1 MIMKLI
7 KRSISLALA
16 AAFLITGMLGAVPA
30 QETQA
35 APRLSKSSVTL
46 TVGKSMTLRVKG
58 TTKKIV
64 WRSTKKSV
72 ASVNSKGKV
81 VAKKPGSARICAK
94 FSGKKLFCNVTVNG
108 SSADTKAGGR
118 LNPLSAYKE
127 HTINYYDDG
136 KKIGTFKIKLN
147 SFLSG
152 QKASEKI
159 LSNPENLK
167 PTNSQ
172 EYIYFQFNVKYVTG
186 TEVVDLKDVFSYYY
200 NIFDSTGTKQL
211 ENIDWGFFFELM
223 EDLSDVTLSPGQSS
237 KCSKAILVSKGNTP
251 VLYRIR
257 TGRTSYT
264 WFTTKK

>member
-1 MIMKLI
+1 MKLI
-7 KRSISLALA
+7 KRSISLALV

-46 TVGKSMTLRVKG
+46 TIGKSTTLRVKG

-81 VAKKPGSARICAK
+81 VAKKPGNARICAK
-94 FSGKKLFCNVTVNG
+94 FSGKKLFCNVTVTG

-172 EYIYFQFNVKYVTG
+172 EYIYFQFNVKYVSG

>member
-1 MIMKLI
+1 MKLI
-7 KRSISLALA
+7 KRSISLTLI
-16 AAFLITGMLGAVPA
+16 AAFLVTGILGTNPA
-30 QETQA
+30 NETQA
-35 APRLSKSSVTL
+35 AARLNKKSVTL
-46 TVGKSMTLRVKG
+46 TVGKSTTLRVKG
-58 TTKKIV
+58 TTEKIV

-81 VAKKPGSARICAK
+81 TAKKLGTARICAK
-94 FSGKKLFCNVTVNG
+94 FSGKKLYCNVTVSG
-108 SSADTKAGGR
+108 STTDTKAGGR

-127 HTINYYDDG
+127 HTIDYYDDG

-152 QKASEKI
+152 EKARQKV

-167 PTNSQ
+167 PNNTQ
-172 EYIYFQFNVKYVTG
+172 EYIYFQFTIKYVSG
-186 TEVVDLKDVFSYYY
+186 SEVVDAQDLCSYYY

-223 EDLSDVTLSPGQSS
+223 EDLSDVSLSPGQSS
-237 KCSKAILVSKGNTP
+237 KCSKAILVNKGNTP

-257 TGRTSYT
+257 TGRSSYT

>member
-1 MIMKLI
+1 MKGNNQ
-7 KRSISLALA
+7 KNRV
-16 AAFLITGMLGAVPA
+16 AFHQKICCFGKFQRKSRCKKTGKCTYLCEVFRQKAVL
-30 QETQA
+30 Q
-35 APRLSKSSVTL
+35 RNRKWF
-46 TVGKSMTLRVKG
+46 
-58 TTKKIV
+58 I
-64 WRSTKKSV
+64 
-72 ASVNSKGKV
+72 
-81 VAKKPGSARICAK
+81 
-94 FSGKKLFCNVTVNG
+94 
-108 SSADTKAGGR
+108 ADTKAGGR

>member
-46 TVGKSMTLRVKG
+46 TVGKSTTLRVKG

-81 VAKKPGSARICAK
+81 VAKKPGNARICAK

-172 EYIYFQFNVKYVTG
+172 EYIYFQFNVKYVSG
-186 TEVVDLKDVFSYYY
+186 TEVVDLKDVFL
-200 NIFDSTGTKQL
+200 IL
-211 ENIDWGFFFELM
+211 
-223 EDLSDVTLSPGQSS
+223 PGQSNW
-237 KCSKAILVSKGNTP
+237 KIL
-251 VLYRIR
+251 
-257 TGRTSYT
+257 TGDSSLN
-264 WFTTKK
+264 

>member
-1 MIMKLI
+1 MKLI
-7 KRSISLALA
+7 KRSVSLTLI
-16 AAFLITGMLGAVPA
+16 AAFLVTGVSGVAPA
-30 QETQA
+30 REAQA
-35 APRLSKSSVTL
+35 AARLNKSSVTL
-46 TVGKSMTLRVKG
+46 TIGKSTTLRVKG
-58 TTKKIV
+58 TTEKVV

-81 VAKKPGSARICAK
+81 TAKKLGSARICAK
-94 FSGKKLFCNVTVNG
+94 FSGKKLFCDVTVNG

-152 QKASEKI
+152 EKASEKI

-172 EYIYFQFNVKYVTG
+172 EYIYFQFNIKYVSG
-186 TEVVDLKDVFSYYY
+186 TEVVDVKDVFSYYY

-223 EDLSDVTLSPGQSS
+223 EDLSDVSLSPGQSS

>member
-1 MIMKLI
+1 MKLI

-46 TVGKSMTLRVKG
+46 TVGKSTTLRVKG

-127 HTINYYDDG
+127 HTINYYDDV
-136 KKIGTFKIKLN
+136 KRLVR
-147 SFLSG
+147 LR
-152 QKASEKI
+152 
-159 LSNPENLK
+159 SN
-167 PTNSQ
+167 
-172 EYIYFQFNVKYVTG
+172 
-186 TEVVDLKDVFSYYY
+186 
-200 NIFDSTGTKQL
+200 
-211 ENIDWGFFFELM
+211 
-223 EDLSDVTLSPGQSS
+223 
-237 KCSKAILVSKGNTP
+237 
-251 VLYRIR
+251 
-257 TGRTSYT
+257 
-264 WFTTKK
+264 

>member
-1 MIMKLI
+1 MKLI
-7 KRSISLALA
+7 KRSISLTLI
-16 AAFLITGMLGAVPA
+16 AAFLVTGILGTNPA
-30 QETQA
+30 NETQA
-35 APRLSKSSVTL
+35 AARLNKKSVTL
-46 TVGKSMTLRVKG
+46 TVGKSTTLRVKG
-58 TTKKIV
+58 TTEKLV

-81 VAKKPGSARICAK
+81 TAKKLGTARICAK
-94 FSGKKLFCNVTVNG
+94 FSGKKLYCNVTVSG
-108 SSADTKAGGR
+108 STTDTKAGGR

-127 HTINYYDDG
+127 HTIDYYDDG

-152 QKASEKI
+152 EKASQKV

-167 PTNSQ
+167 PNNTQ
-172 EYIYFQFNVKYVTG
+172 EYIYFQFTIKYVSG
-186 TEVVDLKDVFSYYY
+186 SEVVDAKDLFSYYY

-223 EDLSDVTLSPGQSS
+223 EDLSDVSLSPGQSS

-257 TGRTSYT
+257 TGRSSYT